1 MHGDWCPSASAVSGR
16 LVEPGEEA
24 AHKSQSIFCYSAW
37 ILFQAT
43 PVKKCVHGHCTHN
56 LLLLRSPQFSVR
68 LGPRSS
74 CGHKSLLAIC
84 VFLAYKQS
92 VGVRGMNNPPEWV
105 TPRSLIPNEKL
116 TYGRVKWPP
125 HPPPQIVPAKI
136 VTAVNG
142 YWCMTLDRR
151 HHRSIRCWCTSINLL
166 SGTAA
171 SLSQLYNREGVRL
184 WSFSHW
190 HSFPGCMIW
199 AVLWLTAGR
208 TLATP
213 QWKLWLWD
221 TDTLPNHDFWEEKQT
236 KTNENI
242 S

>member
-1 MHGDWCPSASAVSGR
+1 M
-16 LVEPGEEA
+16 
-24 AHKSQSIFCYSAW
+24 
-37 ILFQAT
+37 

-56 LLLLRSPQFSVR
+56 LLVLRSPQFSVR
-68 LGPRSS
+68 LGLRSW
-74 CGHKSLLAIC
+74 CGYKPLLAIC
-84 VFLAYKQS
+84 MFLAYKQS
-92 VGVRGMNNPPEWV
+92 VGVRGMNDPLEWV
-105 TPRSLIPNEKL
+105 IPRSQIPNEKL

-125 HPPPQIVPAKI
+125 PPMQLLPAKI
-136 VTAVNG
+136 VTAFNG

-151 HHRSIRCWCTSINLL
+151 HHWSMRCWCASIDLL

-171 SLSQLYNREGVRL
+171 SLSQLYNREWVRL

-190 HSFPGCMIW
+190 HSFPGCIW

-221 TDTLPNHDFWEEKQT
+221 TDTLPNHDFWEEK
-236 KTNENI
+236 TNKNI